1 MSCFHELTGRV
12 CRPRD
17 HSHRRSAITDGQRDH
32 LHTVATRFASLDF
45 LADGRS
51 CDTIQRPADL
61 RRHQARRLFHGLL
74 GFCMP
79 VRLGERTGNLAWL
92 RVGTMASRLKL
103 RLKSAVFIEKSAR
116 DKLSRAPDIDYLMPF

>member
-32 LHTVATRFASLDF
+32 LHTVATRVASLDF

-79 VRLGERTGNLAWL
+79 VRLGERTGNPAWP
-92 RVGTMASRLKL
+92 RVGTMASRFKL
-103 RLKSAVFIEKSAR
+103 RLKSAVFIEKALER
-116 DKLSRAPDIDYLMPF
+116 PWLERPILII